1 MKSTVAD
8 SNCVS
13 LPGRRQVLGRED
25 RPVVK
30 VQSLR
35 DLVKDTKRHNQRT
48 QALLQLRDKKLGLEL
63 NSRHSGHIMAETTGS
78 PELFPASTP
87 PEEIDDKVH
96 SSHEATSSREGLDSS
111 QGTSTPPREESQCS
125 TLPDDST
132 STASAGITS
141 SGNHARPDEN
151 KAAEGG
157 DQQAGSAE
165 QGDRQPGN
173 AGEKSRPAGSCD
185 RQGGKAGGTQSSGT
199 NRDSKLENGRS
210 IAESDSS
217 SSEQRRP
224 TTSSAAGPHSQS
236 PESDVLKL
244 GWKLMK
250 AAEESLKK
258 QGSHQLVFCSMNY
271 NTRKLCTEGV
281 TPHSGVYVEMSLLRS
296 DSLQTICSC
305 GFLKEWLCLSSHSSI
320 MWPAR

>member
-1 MKSTVAD
+1 M
-8 SNCVS
+8 S

-48 QALLQLRDKKLGLEL
+48 QALLQLRDKKLGLEP
-63 NSRHSGHIMAETTGS
+63 NSRHSEHIMAENTGS
-78 PELFPASTP
+78 PEPLSVSTP
-87 PEEIDDKVH
+87 PEEIDDKVQ
-96 SSHEATSSREGLDSS
+96 SSGEATSSREGLDST
-111 QGTSTPPREESQCS
+111 QGPSTPPREESQCS
-125 TLPDDST
+125 TLPDDSS
-132 STASAGITS
+132 STASVGITT
-141 SGNHARPDEN
+141 SGNHARPGEN
-151 KAAEGG
+151 EAAEGG
-157 DQQAGSAE
+157 DQHAGRTE

-173 AGEKSRPAGSCD
+173 AREPSRPAGSHN
-185 RQGGKAGGTQSSGT
+185 RQGPEAGGTQSSGT

-236 PESDVLKL
+236 PESDFLKL

-258 QGSHQLVFCSMNY
+258 QGSHQLVFCSMNF
-271 NTRKLCTEGV
+271 NMRNLCTEGV
-281 TPHSGVYVEMSLLRS
+281 TPHSRVYVEMSLLRS

-305 GFLKEWLCLSSHSSI
+305 GFLKEWLCLSSHSSV
-320 MWPAR
+320 MWPARELGKVQ